1 MLVEGFRNHP
11 LMQRL
16 MDTIADNEEA
26 VEVILGE

>member
-16 MDTIADNEEA
+16 MDAIADNEEA